1 MADDRL
7 TLLLERLNTMKATFS
22 EDVLAA
28 WRDIRD
34 EYKSREPALSATADL
49 SDLLF
54 ACFAVVSVAP
64 DLLAFIC
71 QQLYSQAY
79 QDLSTGNRSRLNN
92 IAHSINSPALVCF
105 LVLGQSQSNNHSN
118 VKAFGEL
125 KRTHP
130 DVTFRDFYEK
140 ADPCYRERVGAGV
153 PVSRPTVIRASFAK
167 FGENVWPPRAA
178 SLASASA
185 PAPSPSPSP
194 APAQDEAE
202 APALIDPDI
211 DPELFLPAPSP
222 SPAPLPELPASPH
235 IEEEHN
241 EEQLDLPASAA
252 SSSPRSPPEHGLV
265 VHEVEVEV
273 ARSSNAQRSDNA
285 SSVVLRPSAEP
296 LVLDVSSGALLP
308 PHSSSPSPVPEFRI
322 PKRPGSLSISGQA
335 QKRRA
340 IHDKSLKR
348 GAASL
353 DEIFEAVTRTLA
365 PGQYLNDYIIDT
377 AVMRLEAEN
386 IGYLDTI
393 AAKDPDPDV
402 FRGKP
407 VVLIP
412 HCEAAS
418 QHWRLF
424 VFRHPDTLE
433 VYDSL
438 FSQDSVAAPLQAVIS
453 QALDR
458 EIHVSRVHCTL
469 QTNGFDCGLF
479 VIESAENVAGQQ
491 FDTSPSSLLDSEAWR
506 TRVANQTLTSPH
518 AMLPVWKPVAPLA
531 SVMANLWKR
540 MSHLRALEQLPSLL
554 APTQSVNLVQF
565 EVLRTTLEGY
575 QSAALLLHADHQRR
589 LGKAIALTSTLQD
602 RIDVVHQDPRL
613 NGIETLRQFRAER
626 DAANANLQ
634 GQPLAPM
641 SAIETAVIEG
651 LPKLEDWIEGKVRP
665 MVDEQ
670 KDAYAQCTVMIIAI
684 YKCKEKY
691 EAAEQELAQLTG

>member
-1 MADDRL
+1 MSDDRL
-7 TLLLERLNTMKATFS
+7 DQLLERLNTMTATFS

-34 EYKSREPALSATADL
+34 EYKSREPAASATQDL

-64 DLLAFIC
+64 DLLSFIC
-71 QQLYSQAY
+71 QRLLSQAY
-79 QDLSTGNRSRLNN
+79 QELSTSNRSRLNN
-92 IAHSINSPALVCF
+92 IANNMSSPAQVCLF
-105 LVLGQSQSNNHSN
+105 VLGPAQSNNHGK
-118 VKAFGEL
+118 VRAFAEV

-130 DVTFRDFYEK
+130 DVTFRDFYERV
-140 ADPCYRERVGAGV
+140 DPCYRERAGLGV
-153 PVSRPTVIRASFAK
+153 AMTRSTLIRDILAN
-167 FGENVWPPRAA
+167 FGENVWVPR
-178 SLASASA
+178 ASASA
-185 PAPSPSPSP
+185 PPPPP
-194 APAQDEAE
+194 ASAQDEAE
-202 APALIDPDI
+202 APALVALEIDPA
-211 DPELFLPAPSP
+211 LLPAPSP
-222 SPAPLPELPASPH
+222 TPSPSPSPSPLPARPASPH
-235 IEEEHN
+235 LEEEHD

-252 SSSPRSPPEHGLV
+252 SSPDRSPPDHSIV

-285 SSVVLRPSAEP
+285 SSVAVRPSAEP
-296 LVLDVSSGALLP
+296 LEFDISSGPLLP
-308 PHSSSPSPVPEFRI
+308 ARSPSASPFPELRMN
-322 PKRPGSLSISGQA
+322 KRPGSLSIFGQA

-340 IHDKSLKR
+340 THEKSLKR

-393 AAKDPDPDV
+393 AARNPEPDA

-424 VFRHPDTLE
+424 VFHQPDTLE

-438 FSQDSVAAPLQAVIS
+438 PSQDSVAAPLQAVIS
-453 QALDR
+453 QALDQD
-458 EIHVSRVHCTL
+458 IHVSNVQCPL

-479 VIESAENVAGQQ
+479 VIEAAEKIAGQQ
-491 FDTSPSSLLDSEAWR
+491 YDTPPSSLLDSQAWR

-531 SVMANLWKR
+531 SILANLWQR
-540 MSHLRALEQLPSLL
+540 ISHLRALEQLPSLL
-554 APTQSVNLVQF
+554 APTQHVNLVQI

-575 QSAALLLHADHQRR
+575 QSAALLLHAEHQQR
-589 LGKAIALTSTLQD
+589 LGRAIALTSTLQD
-602 RIDVVHQDPRL
+602 RIDVVLGDPRL
-613 NGIETLRQFRAER
+613 NGIETLRLFRAER
-626 DAANANLQ
+626 DAANANLK
-634 GQPLAPM
+634 GEPLAPM
-641 SAIETAVIEG
+641 SVIETTVIEG
-651 LPKLEDWIEGKVRP
+651 LHKLEDWIEGKVRP
-665 MVDEQ
+665 MIDEQ
-670 KDAYAQCTVMIIAI
+670 KDAYAQCTAMIIAI
-684 YKCKEKY
+684 YKCKQKY
-691 EAAEQELAQLTG
+691 EAAAQELAQLTG